1 MLSRSSLIVLSCAT
15 AGLLIGL
22 VMQTFQSPH
31 LPMMN
36 SFGVVAFFSMGASLG
51 CLVCEA
57 PKP

>member
-1 MLSRSSLIVLSCAT
+1 MLSRTSLLVLSCAA

-22 VMQTFQSPH
+22 VMQTVQSPH

-36 SFGVVAFFSMGASLG
+36 SFGVLAFVSMGASLG

-57 PKP
+57 PKG